1 MLVII
6 LLLLVFLLI
15 LFILFT
21 AIGLTFKLNVLSLEE
36 KKELRGIFTVKW
48 LLFSHTFSI
57 EEPGESESFPEELD
71 KSKRDKTIKEK
82 QNEIDLKKTDNVGV
96 TTEIQ
101 NKAEGK
107 NKKEIEEKELEEK
120 EFEEKELEEKEL
132 EEKELEEKEIKEKR
146 MEGDESK
153 EIRME
158 VGESKEKRMEM
169 DKSKEKIIEE
179 SEGKEE
185 LIEEDK
191 KKEKWGLIAK
201 IRGKKEPETEEVP
214 ESEMTPREMLH
225 WGLEA
230 FKSLR
235 KPLFRL
241 FSDLLNGIKIKR
253 LESDVTFGLSDPAD
267 TGMLCGLIHAVA
279 GLAYSRCRHCSFS
292 INPVFMNPMVDF
304 RGIMEIRVRIYSL
317 IFPMLKFMFNRKT
330 LSFTYSIIKEKLWG
344 KRKFSS

>member
-1 MLVII
+1 MLVITF
-6 LLLLVFLLI
+6 LLLVFLLI

-36 KKELRGIFTVKW
+36 RKELRGIFTVKW

-57 EEPGESESFPEELD
+57 EEPEESESFPEELD
-71 KSKRDKTIKEK
+71 KSEKDKKIKEE
-82 QNEIDLKKTDNVGV
+82 QNEIDLKKTEKVRV
-96 TTEIQ
+96 TTETQ
-101 NKAEGK
+101 GKAEVK
-107 NKKEIEEKELEEK
+107 KKREIEEKEIEEKR
-120 EFEEKELEEKEL
+120 
-132 EEKELEEKEIKEKR
+132 I
-146 MEGDESK
+146 
-153 EIRME
+153 E
-158 VGESKEKRMEM
+158 VSESKEKRIEVGEN
-169 DKSKEKIIEE
+169 KEKRIKVSESIDKRIEE
-179 SEGKEE
+179 SESKEKR
-185 LIEEDK
+185 IEESESK
-191 KKEKWGLIAK
+191 EKLTEGTEKKENWGIIAK
-201 IRGKKEPETEEVP
+201 IRGKKKPETEEAP

-235 KPLFRL
+235 KPLLRL

-267 TGMLCGLIHAVA
+267 TGMLCGLIHTVA

-304 RGIMEIRVRIYSL
+304 RGSMEIRVRIYSL

-344 KRKFSS
+344 KRKLNS

>member
-82 QNEIDLKKTDNVGV
+82 QNEIDLKKTEKVGV
-96 TTEIQ
+96 TTETQ
-101 NKAEGK
+101 NRAEEK
-107 NKKEIEEKELEEK
+107 KKKEI
-120 EFEEKELEEKEL
+120 
-132 EEKELEEKEIKEKR
+132 EEKEIKEKR
-146 MEGDESK
+146 MEVD
-153 EIRME
+153 
-158 VGESKEKRMEM
+158 ESKEKR
-169 DKSKEKIIEE
+169 IEE
-179 SEGKEE
+179 SESEE
-185 LIEEDK
+185 KLTEGDK

-201 IRGKKEPETEEVP
+201 IRGKKEPETEEAP
-214 ESEMTPREMLH
+214 ESEMTTREMLH

-304 RGIMEIRVRIYSL
+304 KGSMEIRVRIYSL